1 MSVHARPVSSL
12 TRIAPHANLWGSA
25 EACLP
30 QRFANLACNRCADEC
45 PVRAL
50 SIAPDGF
57 TVGAACVDCGR
68 CAALC
73 PTRALSLGDFR
84 LEIPEQLAAPIAIE
98 CRKVPAPV
106 ADPTAVRV
114 PCTGAISTAQFLALA
129 NASNGRGIEVLDR
142 GWCGTC
148 SAGGSDH
155 PAEDRMT
162 EANDLL
168 AQMGVPPE
176 GRISFTGRYLP
187 PELCPK
193 TIPDH
198 ESSASVSR
206 RGFLRRLVGEVARA
220 ADSATPET
228 LGTPEPVDGH
238 ARIVPAERLAI
249 LGELRVTGIRTGGYL
264 PAVLFHEI
272 SIADECRGHQLCATA
287 CPVSALRVRDDETG
301 TSIDFHP
308 ALCIG
313 CGACERICP
322 EHALTLRPAGEAPQ
336 AATPLALTR
345 HTTLAC
351 FACGM
356 PVIAPDAND
365 DQQDEPLCPG
375 CRKSRD
381 LGRSLFSGLF
391 PSIDD
396 NKTIHSGGYR
406 CHEAPQ

>member
-12 TRIAPHANLWGSA
+12 TRIAPYANLWGTA

-30 QRFANLACNRCADEC
+30 QRFASMACSRCTEEC
-45 PVRAL
+45 PVDTL
-50 SIAPDGF
+50 SITPDGF
-57 TVGAACVDCGR
+57 SVGPACVDCGR
-68 CAALC
+68 CAAVC
-73 PTRALSLGDFR
+73 PTRALSLGNYR
-84 LEIPEQLAAPIAIE
+84 LEMPEPSPGAIAIE
-98 CRKVPAPV
+98 CRKVPIPV
-106 ADPTAVRV
+106 TGPNAVRV
-114 PCTGAISTAQFLALA
+114 PCAGALSTAQLLALA
-129 NASNGRGIEVLDR
+129 NASNGRGVEVIDR
-142 GWCGTC
+142 SWCSTC
-148 SAGGSDH
+148 SAGGSVH
-155 PAEDRMT
+155 PAEGRMT

-176 GRISFTGRYLP
+176 GRISFTGLYLP
-187 PELCPK
+187 AGLSPK
-193 TIPDH
+193 TIPDR
-198 ESSASVSR
+198 ESSTSVSR

-220 ADSATPET
+220 TDSTTPET

-238 ARIVPAERLAI
+238 ARVVPAERLAI
-249 LGELRVTGIRTGGYL
+249 LSELRVTGIGTGRHL
-264 PAVLFHEI
+264 PAALFHEI
-272 SIADECRGHQLCATA
+272 SIADECRGHKLCATA
-287 CPVSALRVRDDETG
+287 CPVSALRIRDDDSGTG
-301 TSIDFHP
+301 IDFHP

-365 DQQDEPLCPG
+365 DQEDEPLCPG

-381 LGRSLFSGLF
+381 LGRSLFSGFF

-396 NKTIHSGGYR
+396 NNTIHSGGHR
-406 CHEAPQ
+406 